1 MIVSVFLQMASFIA
15 AGAVMTAQRSFVNYL
30 PQMIAVWVTMVII
43 VVFDF
48 LVMNL
53 IILHIY
59 LYFKGLTTFEMIMLM
74 KE

>member
-15 AGAVMTAQRSFVNYL
+15 AGAVMTAQRSFAGYL
-30 PQMIAVWVTMVII
+30 PQMIAVWITMVII